1 MKKLLGTFLVLLV
14 SLVVVAYTQET
25 WQSVTEPVKVFSEGY
40 IKVIG
45 SSEEGQSRYRAI
57 RAATV
62 VAQRD
67 LLEVLQ
73 GLHLYG
79 TTTIRD
85 GMLQSD
91 LIKTTVEGYLKGA
104 MKCGERYDPN
114 RGYAEV
120 CLKLYIRGKGGLY
133 DIILPLM
140 KEKNLLPPSGPAYQ
154 PKLIPETIGPSRPET
169 MGKTEVAS
177 IPEKPEVKPPSE
189 IVNPHDGLI
198 LDVRGYNFRPALV
211 NRILTDKNEVVFDPS
226 KIVSSVLLERG
237 CGGFTNDENKA
248 KALLQTWGAN
258 NPMFIRAK
266 GVVRFTDA
274 QVGSDEA
281 AAIFTHNQKTNFLA
295 QAKVVFVLK

>member
-45 SSEEGQSRYRAI
+45 TSEEGQSYYRAI

-79 TTTIRD
+79 NTTIRD
-85 GMLQSD
+85 GMEHSD
-91 LIKTTVEGYLKGA
+91 LIKTTVKGYLKGA

-114 RGYAEV
+114 RGYAQV

-140 KEKNLLPPSGPAYQ
+140 KDERLLPPAAPAYQ
-154 PKLIPETIGPSRPET
+154 PKLIPEVIPSTPATE
-169 MGKTEVAS
+169 KKPEVAS
-177 IPEKPEVKPPSE
+177 IPKKPKVAPPSE
-189 IVNPHDGLI
+189 LVNPHDGLI
-198 LDVRGYNFRPALV
+198 LDVREYNFRPALV

-248 KALLQTWGAN
+248 KALLQSWGSN
-258 NPMFIRAK
+258 NPMYIMAK
-266 GVVRFTDA
+266 SVVKFTDA

-295 QAKVVFVLK
+295 QAKVVFLLK